1 MIIISSPAGVLLD
14 QTPVTPVH
22 VDPTLSAQRTDRVTL
37 CAHVC
42 LGMNL
47 SLTPSL
53 AAAESRPGL
62 LPPTH
67 ATPVPVVPTLS
78 AMSMVWVTQCVSASV
93 DMFLLRTPSLAARSS
108 LTHATPTH
116 VDQELTVFP
125 PETEQLV
132 DVLLDTRETHLLAA
146 GLTYLNYSKLLASCV
161 LMLQEGRM

>member
-1 MIIISSPAGVLLD
+1 
-14 QTPVTPVH
+14 
-22 VDPTLSAQRTDRVTL
+22 
-37 CAHVC
+37 
-42 LGMNL
+42 MNL

-93 DMFLLRTPSLAARSS
+93 DMFQLRTPSLAARSS

-125 PETEQLV
+125 PETEQLA

-146 GLTYLNYSKLLASCV
+146 GRENVSMITSVLSAWHVLTTTAETPVLAPVVRTLTARSEITDQSAAV
-161 LMLQEGRM
+161 RRGSEAIL